1 MEAAT
6 RTQQVITLTTTLT
19 SLLII
24 WVELLIGMLFNNAS
38 NIPITLRYND
48 SSKYDIT
55 KNYMEIY
62 LHFQVW
68 SIFSG
73 AFVHRYSN

>member
-48 SSKYDIT
+48 LSKYDIT